1 MKKKMRIVL
10 LMLLAISML
19 FGCQNKQN
27 QSSDTTSANAN
38 VQEAYRNFLLELYEQ
53 DSATNTNS
61 FLIRDLD
68 GDGVE
73 ELIYRHKALEVTFY
87 TYDNGIKKIDYHDF
101 QTGTTR
107 LFVSDNPAYPGFFEF
122 HVGGGLERY
131 NYITIKDNAL
141 IFEKLWDDDFSEI
154 RFAASLNR
162 DKIVEYTTDK
172 QMIAESKKLYQEN
185 KNAPFSHL
193 ESILNQ

>member
-10 LMLLAISML
+10 LMLLAIPML
-19 FGCQNKQN
+19 FGCQNKQS
-27 QSSDTTSANAN
+27 QSSDTTSADAN
-38 VQEAYRNFLLELYEQ
+38 VQEAYRIFLLELYEQ
-53 DSATNTNS
+53 DPTKNTNT

-68 GDGVE
+68 GNGVE
-73 ELIYRHKALEVTFY
+73 ELIYRHQALEVTFY

-122 HVGGGLERY
+122 HIGGGLEYY
-131 NYITIKDNAL
+131 NYITIEKAAL
-141 IFEKLWDDDFSEI
+141 NFKKLWDDDFSDSYEG
-154 RFAASLNR
+154 R

-185 KNAPFSHL
+185 KDVEFIPL
-193 ESILNQ
+193 ESIAEN

>member
-1 MKKKMRIVL
+1 
-10 LMLLAISML
+10 ML
-19 FGCQNKQN
+19 FGCQNKQS
-27 QSSDTTSANAN
+27 QSSDTTSADAN
-38 VQEAYRNFLLELYEQ
+38 VQEAYRIFLLELYEQ
-53 DSATNTNS
+53 DPTKNTNT

-68 GDGVE
+68 GNGVE
-73 ELIYRHKALEVTFY
+73 ELIYRHQALEVTFY

-122 HVGGGLERY
+122 HIGGGLEYY
-131 NYITIKDNAL
+131 NYITIENAAL
-141 IFEKLWDDDFSEI
+141 NFKKLWDDDFSDSYEG
-154 RFAASLNR
+154 R

-185 KNAPFSHL
+185 KDVEFIPL
-193 ESILNQ
+193 ESIAEN